1 MKASFWNTFSAAPHR
16 LFFFSG
22 AIQLVLPLLLW
33 CIELTGRYTGL
44 WSPIETVIPTTWA
57 HGFVMVYGVFIFF
70 ISGFLL
76 TVFPRWMNGRPIE
89 KSSYTAVFIW
99 LNAGIIIF
107 ELGLFH
113 SLTTAFS
120 GIIILLIGW
129 FYGISV
135 LYQSYKN
142 SPAQSRRYETVL
154 LLALTCGGTGMASY
168 AGWIYTNQWLFLEL
182 SRNIGFWLYLMPVLF
197 TVSHRMIPFFSKS
210 VIADYKIFQPA
221 ITLWGFLA
229 GCIAHFVL
237 LQQHADNWLFIADIP
252 MAAIA
257 LLHSIRWQF
266 HRSFQDR
273 LTGVLHMAFFWVFA
287 GMSLFSIQSLLLLMS
302 GEYILNKAPLH
313 AISIGFFASLLVA
326 MASRVSM
333 GHSGRVL
340 KLDNI
345 SGLVFIGIQLAAVM
359 RILSDIEYD
368 NTLLSHGFNLTA
380 ALLWLLCMSTWFIKY
395 VPMYLNVRIDG
406 KEG

>member
-1 MKASFWNTFSAAPHR
+1 MT
-16 LFFFSG
+16 
-22 AIQLVLPLLLW
+22 
-33 CIELTGRYTGL
+33 
-44 WSPIETVIPTTWA
+44 
-57 HGFVMVYGVFIFF
+57 YGIFIFF
-70 ISGFLL
+70 IYGFLF
-76 TVFPRWMNGRPIE
+76 TVFPRWMNGKPIE

-99 LNAGIIIF
+99 LNTGIVIF

-113 SLTTAFS
+113 SLTTVFS
-120 GIIILLIGW
+120 GIIVLLSGW

-142 SPAQSRRYETVL
+142 SPAQNKHYETVL
-154 LLALTCGGTGMASY
+154 LLSLICGGLGMASY
-168 AGWIYTNQWLFLEL
+168 AIWIYNSQWLFLEL

-197 TVSHRMIPFFSKS
+197 TVSHRMIPFFSKG
-210 VIADYKIFQPA
+210 VIADYTIFQPT

-229 GCIAHFVL
+229 GCIAHFAL
-237 LQQHADNWLFIADIP
+237 LQQHADSWLFIADIP

-266 HRSFQDR
+266 FRSFQDR
-273 LTGVLHMAFFWVFA
+273 LTGVLHMAFFWVFT
-287 GMSLFSIQSLLLLMS
+287 GMSLLSIQSLLLLMS

-345 SGLVFIGIQLAAVM
+345 SWWVFIGIQLAATL
-359 RILSDIEYD
+359 RIFSDIEYD
-368 NTLLSHGFNLTA
+368 NTLLSHGFNLSA
-380 ALLWLLCMSTWFIKY
+380 ALLWLLCMSIWFIKY
-395 VPMYLNVRIDG
+395 VPMYLNVRVDG